1 MNSSAP
7 GLVSLALRLQQFW
20 ERKDQLRVFQSK
32 AQNRNDA
39 TAKRKGQR
47 QSRELGEREQDPSAC
62 LCYSG

>member
-1 MNSSAP
+1 MNDSAP
-7 GLVSLALRLQQFW
+7 GLVSLALRLQRFW
-20 ERKDQLRVFQSK
+20 KRKDQLRVFQSK

-39 TAKRKGQR
+39 RAERKGQR